1 MPSIKTQRSCFQ
13 VSEIHTLISHHHYCC
28 FLNQAALF
36 VLVYVIKSLFWEN
49 CAVVLMTV
57 VSRCVLE
64 QEEVCSRDCPVHNK
78 KSFEGGT
85 CLSSYKSSIGEYSSL
100 AVRPGAVLIIRCGLA
115 CRWRAVRWG
124 ALIKI
129 LYKVAV
135 TINGSRSRVNEM
147 RRGMRKK
154 HCDFSTDKIYLEPY
168 QNMTSFL
175 QVSCTFTEGGPFS
188 SSVLCS
194 SVWQCTQQSRG
205 DYFREL
211 DVIT

>member
-1 MPSIKTQRSCFQ
+1 M
-13 VSEIHTLISHHHYCC
+13 
-28 FLNQAALF
+28 FLC
-36 VLVYVIKSLFWEN
+36 VIKSLFWEKG
-49 CAVVLMTV
+49 AVTLMTV
-57 VSRCVLE
+57 VSHCVLE
-64 QEEVCSRDCPVHNK
+64 QEEVCSRDRPVHNK

-85 CLSSYKSSIGEYSSL
+85 CLSSYKSSTGEYSSL

-129 LYKVAV
+129 LHKVAV
-135 TINGSRSRVNEM
+135 SINGSRSCVNAM
-147 RRGMRKK
+147 RRGMRKT
-154 HCDFSTDKIYLEPY
+154 HSDFSTDKIDLKPY

-175 QVSCTFTEGGPFS
+175 QVSCTFTKRDPFS

-194 SVWQCTQQSRG
+194 SVWQCMQQSRG

-211 DVIT
+211 DLIT